1 MMKGGNHMTDIIRR
15 GDIFYAD
22 LRPVVGSEQGGIRPV
37 LILQNDIGN
46 RKSPTTIV
54 VTMTSR
60 INKKT
65 NMPTHV
71 TLHKDDTSGLT
82 MDSVLQCESLR
93 TIDKKRIK
101 KKIGCINE
109 DSLESVM
116 RDIKEAFRISLAF

>member
-1 MMKGGNHMTDIIRR
+1 MSDIKR

-37 LILQNDIGN
+37 LVLQNDIGN

-60 INKKT
+60 INKKS

-71 TLHKDDTSGLT
+71 VLHKDDASGLP
-82 MDSVLQCESLR
+82 MDSVIQCESCR

-101 KKIGCINE
+101 GKIGCVNKE
-109 DSLESVM
+109 SLESVM
-116 RDIKEAFRISLAF
+116 QDVKEAFCISLAF